1 MVEIL
6 RIIEKVEIY
15 PRLSMKIMNTKKSL
29 KFLIFIW
36 LMLFYLLSFL
46 INGELFLLTITHLNY
61 SSYINVLYLLACQQR
76 CLFLRTNMC
85 NLYDCVYVF
94 VFNLNLCNPLV
105 LGNLASCV
113 SDLGLLQEIAHFKCS
128 DLCHSRRYEVN
139 N

>member
-15 PRLSMKIMNTKKSL
+15 PRLSMKIMNIKKSL

-61 SSYINVLYLLACQQR
+61 SSYINVLYLLAC
-76 CLFLRTNMC
+76 
-85 NLYDCVYVF
+85 
-94 VFNLNLCNPLV
+94 
-105 LGNLASCV
+105 
-113 SDLGLLQEIAHFKCS
+113 
-128 DLCHSRRYEVN
+128 
-139 N
+139 